1 MLPDVLRV
9 RRAVRALLRQGGG
22 IMLTCLPD
30 SGGHLRIE
38 CTMAGRR
45 AELAVRCEGALAT
58 DAARRAAAGVRAE
71 CERVGLDLGAL
82 CVLPCREPAV
92 ATEIAPARELPVA
105 A

>member
-22 IMLTCLPD
+22 IMLTRLPE

-38 CTMAGRR
+38 CAVAGLR
-45 AELAVRCEGALAT
+45 ADLTVRCESSQAL
-58 DAARRAAAGVRAE
+58 DAVRRAAAGVRAE
-71 CERVGLDLGAL
+71 CERVGLDLGSL
-82 CVLPCREPAV
+82 CVLPGREPAV
-92 ATEIAPARELPVA
+92 ATEIAEARELPVA